1 MEPYLVLI
9 LILTILTMAAAMGI
23 IFLAVAFILK
33 KISWK

>member
-1 MEPYLVLI
+1 MDIHLVLT